1 MKLLVIFPCYNEE
14 DILLTITPRFFTYFE
29 ELIQSKQIS
38 ENSKIC
44 FVDDGSS
51 DRTWEI
57 IENFLQ
63 KYIVG
68 VKLSN
73 NFGQFKAMLAGL
85 ESFYNKFDNYVTLD
99 VDLQDDYTIISE
111 MIVKRNEGYEVIQ
124 GARNDRSKD
133 GFFKRSMAS
142 IFYKLVNILGVK
154 NMNNT
159 SDFRFISNKALG
171 MFLDYK
177 EYHIYLKGI
186 FPIIGLKN
194 TTVFYKR
201 QKRDAGETKY
211 STLKLSSLAWD
222 IITSFSTKP
231 LKMVLFIGLLSVL
244 ISILLIVWATVHLL
258 LGNTVTGWFS
268 MITVVTFFG
277 GVQTFA
283 IGLIG
288 EYIGKIY
295 MQTKNRPRFIIDEI
309 IGEE

>member
-1 MKLLVIFPCYNEE
+1 
-14 DILLTITPRFFTYFE
+14 
-29 ELIQSKQIS
+29 
-38 ENSKIC
+38 
-44 FVDDGSS
+44 
-51 DRTWEI
+51 
-57 IENFLQ
+57 
-63 KYIVG
+63 
-68 VKLSN
+68 
-73 NFGQFKAMLAGL
+73 
-85 ESFYNKFDNYVTLD
+85 VTLD